1 MNKAQT
7 TAKNR
12 ISTPRSCVNVSMC
25 ISYHDILNLS
35 TIFFDLYKFNKI
47 VAKKTIERKTNILVR
62 SN

>member
-7 TAKNR
+7 TINNR
-12 ISTPRSCVNVSMC
+12 ISTPRSCVNVSMP

-35 TIFFDLYKFNKI
+35 TFFFDLYKFNKI
-47 VAKKTIERKTNILVR
+47 IAKNNIKYKTNISVR